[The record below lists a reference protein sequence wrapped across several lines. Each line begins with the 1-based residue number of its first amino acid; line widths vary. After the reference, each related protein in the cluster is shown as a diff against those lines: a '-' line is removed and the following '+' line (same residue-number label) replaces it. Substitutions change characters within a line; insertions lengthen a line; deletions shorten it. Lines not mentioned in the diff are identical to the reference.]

1 MEHFCYLLD
10 VLCSLLVM
18 TSDPKT
24 KPVNQPENPEE
35 ESLFVSLR
43 ASSWNE
49 FSGQEKVKKALH
61 VSLSAA
67 KKRKEPLEHI
77 LLYGP
82 PGLGKT
88 TLAHIIAKEMGV
100 NIRVT
105 SGPAIER
112 SGDLASI
119 LTNLEQGDVLFV
131 DEIHRLN
138 KVVEETLYPAMEDY
152 CLDIV
157 IGKGPSARTLRMDLP
172 KFTIIGATTRI
183 GLMSAPLRD
192 RFGIIQRLNFYP
204 PEELEKII
212 SNASNKLKIKT
223 DKKSLQELSRRARGT
238 PRIALKLLKRAR
250 DFAQVK
256 NLDVIEEKV
265 LGEAFTLLEIDQM
278 GLDDSDRR
286 YLKALIEKHGGGPV
300 GIETMAATLSEDIG
314 TIEEVI
320 EPYLMQIGFLK
331 RTPRGREATEKAYNH
346 FNIEYTGHSPSSN
359 SFHMPHISGTP
370 KKAPGQ
376 KELI

>member
-1 MEHFCYLLD
+1 
-10 VLCSLLVM
+10 M
-18 TSDPKT
+18 TDQPNT
-24 KPVNQPENPEE
+24 KPVTANESPEE
-35 ESLFVSLR
+35 EILFVSLR
-43 ASSWNE
+43 ASSWSE

-61 VSLSAA
+61 VSLTAA

-88 TLAHIIAKEMGV
+88 TLAHIITREMGV

-119 LTNLEQGDVLFV
+119 LTNLEPGDVLFI

-152 CLDIV
+152 ALDIV
-157 IGKGPSARTLRMDLP
+157 IGKGPSARTLRLDLP

-204 PEELEKII
+204 PEELEVII
-212 SNASNKLKIKT
+212 LNASKKLALTLDNVAVK
-223 DKKSLQELSRRARGT
+223 ELSKRARGT
-238 PRIALKLLKRAR
+238 PRIGLKLLKRAR

-256 NLDVIEEKV
+256 GKEKIDREVLD
-265 LGEAFTLLEIDQM
+265 EAFALLEIDHM

-286 YLKALIEKHGGGPV
+286 LLKSLIEKHGGGPV
-300 GIETMAATLSEDIG
+300 GVETMAATLSEDIG

-331 RTPRGREATEKAYNH
+331 RTPRGREATEKAYRH
-346 FNIEYTGHSPSSN
+346 FNLSYSN
-359 SFHMPHISGTP
+359 KNPQQE
-370 KKAPGQ
+370 KLA
-376 KELI
+376 L

>member
-1 MEHFCYLLD
+1 MPED
-10 VLCSLLVM
+10 
-18 TSDPKT
+18 KT
-24 KPVNQPENPEE
+24 IKKEVENPEE
-35 ESLFVSLR
+35 EKLFVSLR
-43 ASSWNE
+43 ANVWTE
-49 FSGQEKVKKALH
+49 FCGQEKVKQSLH
-61 VSLSAA
+61 VALTAA
-67 KKRKEPLEHI
+67 KKRKEPIEHI

-88 TLAHIIAKEMGV
+88 TLAHLIAKEMSV
-100 NIRVT
+100 NIRIT

-119 LTNLEQGDVLFV
+119 LTNLEPGDILFI

-152 CLDIV
+152 ALDIV
-157 IGKGPSARTLRMDLP
+157 IGKGPSARTLRLDLP

-192 RFGIIQRLNFYP
+192 RFGIIQRLQFYP
-204 PEELEKII
+204 PQELERILV
-212 SNASNKLKIKT
+212 NAAKKLGIKLSE
-223 DKKSLQELSRRARGT
+223 KAIKELSRRARGT
-238 PRIALKLLKRAR
+238 PRITLKLLKRAR

-256 NLDVIEEKV
+256 GKENIDEEV
-265 LGEAFTLLEIDQM
+265 LNDAFGLLEIDSM

-286 YLKALIEKHGGGPV
+286 LLLSLIEKHNGGPV

-314 TIEEVI
+314 TLEEVI

-331 RTPRGREATEKAYNH
+331 RTPRGREATEKAYQHLNK
-346 FNIEYTGHSPSSN
+346 PL
-359 SFHMPHISGTP
+359 
-370 KKAPGQ
+370 KKKSQ
-376 KELI
+376 QEKLI